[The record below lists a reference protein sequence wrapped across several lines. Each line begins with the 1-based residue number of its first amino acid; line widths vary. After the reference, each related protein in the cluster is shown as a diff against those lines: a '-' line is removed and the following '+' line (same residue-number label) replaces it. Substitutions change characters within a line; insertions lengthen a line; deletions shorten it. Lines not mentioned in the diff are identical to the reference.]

1 MIAPTSVAPEIL
13 FLFTGQLQIDAL
25 LCSFPILIAH
35 SVSPKREQ
43 KTLRLR
49 LRAAAHPPIILS
61 VQMLQKPAPYSL
73 RLIAQIGLFS
83 ATASVQGGLLPE
95 LPQATSPVALSAA
108 SDPNTGKSGFRYQGK
123 NTPPVIRVQPGS
135 TLNVE
140 YKNDLAAQSKED
152 CFGHPCMQMT
162 NLHFHGLHVSPNA
175 PQDDVLDMM
184 ASPGETL
191 HYAVQV
197 APQQPPG
204 LYWYHTHSHG
214 ESYIQ
219 DLDGMSGAIV
229 VEGIERYAPEVQNM
243 RERILVL
250 RDLVL
255 ANDGAERKKV
265 MDSVAM
271 QTTRCG
277 TAPEKPEAAFTVN
290 GTLRP
295 KIDIAPGE
303 RQFWRIVNASPD
315 LYADL
320 EVDGVSLDVVAVD
333 GMPLAYH
340 DPSIRNRSMSHV
352 LLPPAGRVEAIVT
365 GPPANSHAALRSR
378 CFDTGPDGDSNP
390 AMVLADLVSAPSS
403 NPRTLAALGGAP
415 VYATFSPTV
424 LKRVETSEPQFV
436 VTFTEDKQ
444 GFYIN
449 GQKFEMNSGPMLTV
463 DVGSLQHWRVTNS
476 TKEVHPFHIHQVH
489 FLAYRVGDKPVKDPV
504 WLDTVNVS
512 YGSSVDLVMDFTDP
526 IIRGMSLFHCHLLK
540 HEDKGMMAKILFR

>member
-1 MIAPTSVAPEIL
+1 MPTLPKLEVATFRWMASVCL
-13 FLFTGQLQIDAL
+13 LVVTG
-25 LCSFPILIAH
+25 
-35 SVSPKREQ
+35 
-43 KTLRLR
+43 
-49 LRAAAHPPIILS
+49 
-61 VQMLQKPAPYSL
+61 
-73 RLIAQIGLFS
+73 
-83 ATASVQGGLLPE
+83 ATASGQERILPE
-95 LPQATSPVALSAA
+95 LPQASTPVTLVAA
-108 SDPNTGKSGFRYQGK
+108 SNPVSGKSEFRYQGN
-123 NTPPVIRVQPGS
+123 NTPPVIRVQTGS
-135 TLNVE
+135 VLNVE
-140 YKNDLAAQSKED
+140 YKNELAAQSKED
-152 CFGHPCMQMT
+152 CFGHPCMNMT

-197 APQQPPG
+197 PPQQPSG

-229 VEGIERYAPEVQNM
+229 VEGIERYAPEVRNM

-255 ANDGAERKKV
+255 PNDSVERKRV
-265 MDSVAM
+265 MESVAM
-271 QTTRCG
+271 QTTQCG
-277 TAPEKPEAAFTVN
+277 AATEKPEAAFTVN

-320 EVDGVSLDVVAVD
+320 ELDSGSFEVAALD

-340 DPSIRNRSMSHV
+340 DPSIRKRSMSHV
-352 LLPPAGRVEAIVT
+352 LLPPAGRVEAIVA
-365 GPPANSHAALRSR
+365 GPPVDSHAALRTR

-390 AMVLADLVSAPSS
+390 AMVLADIVSAQAP
-403 NPRTLAALGGAP
+403 NIQARPALGEAP
-415 VYATFSPTV
+415 VYTTFASTV
-424 LKRVETSEPQFV
+424 LKQVEASDPQFV
-436 VTFTEDKQ
+436 VNFTEDKQ

-463 DVGSLQHWRVTNS
+463 EVGWLQYCRVLNCS
-476 TKEVHPFHIHQVH
+476 QEVHPFH
-489 FLAYRVGDKPVKDPV
+489 
-504 WLDTVNVS
+504 
-512 YGSSVDLVMDFTDP
+512 
-526 IIRGMSLFHCHLLK
+526 
-540 HEDKGMMAKILFR
+540 

>member
-1 MIAPTSVAPEIL
+1 MIRKISYPGLGAVVGGLVSIV
-13 FLFTGQLQIDAL
+13 LFTVAANGQD
-25 LCSFPILIAH
+25 
-35 SVSPKREQ
+35 R
-43 KTLRLR
+43 T
-49 LRAAAHPPIILS
+49 
-61 VQMLQKPAPYSL
+61 
-73 RLIAQIGLFS
+73 
-83 ATASVQGGLLPE
+83 LPE
-95 LPQATSPVALSAA
+95 LPQASTPVTLAAA
-108 SDPNTGKSGFRYQGK
+108 SDPVSGKSEFRYRD
-123 NTPPVIRVQPGS
+123 NNIPPVIRVQPGS
-135 TLNVE
+135 ILNVD
-140 YKNDLAAQSKED
+140 YKNELAAQSKED
-152 CFGHPCMQMT
+152 CFGHPCMNMT

-175 PQDDVLDMM
+175 PQDDVLNMM

-191 HYAVQV
+191 HYSVQV
-197 APQQPPG
+197 PPQQPPG

-229 VEGIERYAPEVQNM
+229 VEGIDRYVPEVLNM

-255 ANDGAERKKV
+255 PSDAAERKTV

-271 QTTRCG
+271 QTTQCG
-277 TAPEKPEAAFTVN
+277 TAPEAPERAFTVN
-290 GTLRP
+290 GSLRP
-295 KIDIAPGE
+295 QIDIAPGE

-320 EVDGVSLDVVAVD
+320 EVDSVSLDVVALD

-340 DPSIRNRSMSHV
+340 DPSIRKRSMSHV
-352 LLPPAGRVEAIVT
+352 LVPPAGRVEAIVT
-365 GPPANSHAALRSR
+365 GPPADSHVALRSR

-390 AMVLADLVSAPSS
+390 AMVLADIVSAQPS
-403 NPRTLAALGGAP
+403 NLQARPAHGGAT

-424 LKRVETSEPQFV
+424 LKRVEAGKPQFV

-463 DVGSLQHWRVTNS
+463 HVGSLNHWRVMNPTR
-476 TKEVHPFHIHQVH
+476 EVHPFHIHQVH
-489 FLAYRVGDKPVKDPV
+489 FLVYAVDEKPVKDPIWV
-504 WLDTVNVS
+504 DTVNVP